1 MKKHIRQRVI
11 LDLIDNYEIETQ
23 EELLQYLINRGINIT
38 QATVSRDIKELRL
51 IKVQG
56 SDGKYKYA
64 TMDNQYRDVNQRF
77 TEILKYSI
85 VSLEKAGNLIVIK
98 TIPNAAKICVT
109 AIKNNK
115 IEGIVGFI
123 AGEDTIFIAIK
134 DIDMVNSVLEEIKN
148 LLK

>member
-1 MKKHIRQRVI
+1 MKKHIRQKVI
-11 LDLIDNYEIETQ
+11 LDLISNYEIETQ

-51 IKVQG
+51 IKVQA
-56 SDGKYKYA
+56 SDGRYKYA
-64 TMDNQYRDVNQRF
+64 TMDNQYRGVNERF

-85 VSLEKAGNLIVIK
+85 VGIERAGNLIVI
-98 TIPNAAKICVT
+98 TNIPNAAKMCAV
-109 AIKNNK
+109 AIKNSK
-115 IEGIVGFI
+115 IEGIVGVI

-134 DIDMVNSVLEEIKN
+134 NIDDVNIVLEEIKN